1 MTLLFT
7 STPCKTCS
15 VQEEL
20 QDLREDLCE
29 ALIALRLNNRMM
41 ILKVLSKHFRLEKAP
56 PLSGRGVSK
65 TTN

>member
-1 MTLLFT
+1 MVKWQ
-7 STPCKTCS
+7 PCSAPYSNCD

-41 ILKVLSKHFRLEKAP
+41 ILKVLSKHIRHIEPKDI
-56 PLSGRGVSK
+56 
-65 TTN
+65 N